1 MPMKTVI
8 KKPLK
13 NKSQTRQ
20 VFERLRKDI
29 IAGKLLP
36 DAKLNIAALAEDL
49 DVSAGAVRE
58 GLAMLE
64 SESLVVSEPARGYR
78 VSPVS
83 ALDLGELVRARIE
96 IEKLCVAEA
105 IRHGGLEWEGRIV
118 AAFHRLSRLSQRD
131 ADQPNYV
138 NQEWADS
145 HAEFH
150 HALIS
155 GCPNRWLRRMQETL
169 YQQSE
174 RYRQLSVPF
183 TAMHKRNVNG
193 EHKDMMDAALNH
205 DVFKAQEL
213 MAAHVNATMQLLM
226 ESPQLALHSS

>member
-1 MPMKTVI
+1 MTANQKHPKT
-8 KKPLK
+8 
-13 NKSQTRQ
+13 KSQNRQ

-29 IAGKLLP
+29 ITGKLLP
-36 DAKLNIAALAEDL
+36 DAKLNIAALSEEL

-83 ALDLGELVRARIE
+83 ELELGELVGARIE
-96 IEKLCVAEA
+96 IEKLCMAEA

-118 AAFHRLSRLSQRD
+118 AAYHRLSRLGHRD
-131 ADQPNYV
+131 VNHPTYA

-150 HALIS
+150 RALIS

-183 TAMHKRNVNG
+183 TALHKRDVDG
-193 EHKDMMDAALNH
+193 EHKELMDAVLNH
-205 DVFKAQEL
+205 DVRKAQEL
-213 MAAHVNATMQLLM
+213 MAAHVNATMRLLL
-226 ESPQLALHSS
+226 ESPQLALHSN

>member
-1 MPMKTVI
+1 MTTAKT
-8 KKPLK
+8 PPK

-20 VFERLRKDI
+20 VFERLRAGI

-36 DAKLNIAALAEDL
+36 DAKLNIAALAEEL
-49 DVSAGAVRE
+49 EVSAGAVRE

-83 ALDLGELVRARIE
+83 SLELGELVRARIE
-96 IEKLCVAEA
+96 IEKLCMAEA
-105 IRHGGLEWEGRIV
+105 IRHGGLEWEGAIV

-131 ADQPNYV
+131 SDQPSYV
-138 NQEWADS
+138 NQEWADG

-150 HALIS
+150 RALIA

-183 TAMHKRNVNG
+183 TTSHTRDVNG
-193 EHKDMMDAALNH
+193 EHKAMMEAALNH
-205 DVFKAQEL
+205 DVSKAQEL
-213 MAAHVNATMQLLM
+213 MAAHVNATMQLLI
-226 ESPQLALHSS
+226 ESPQLALHSSGSI